1 MGKVG
6 KSEDP
11 GLSEPGFL
19 SQVFHWFSDPVNWQG
34 STGVPARLAEHLILS
49 AIPLLIAAAIAL
61 PAAMYVGHKRRFEV
75 AIVTVANIG
84 RAVPSF
90 ALLMIMV
97 ILSGLGDAPIIVALT
112 LLAIPPILTNGYVG
126 IQSVDPDTVEAAR
139 GVGMRESGVLFS
151 VEIPLA
157 APLLIAG
164 LRIAALQVVAT
175 ATLAAVPAGG
185 GLGRIVVD
193 GLAVRD
199 FPQVFS
205 GAVLVALLAGL
216 VEGSFTLLQ
225 RWATPRHGVRPKR
238 RGPSVEQVPVPSI
251 RPADQI

>member
-1 MGKVG
+1 MT
-6 KSEDP
+6 
-11 GLSEPGFL
+11 EPGFFAD
-19 SQVFHWFSDPVNWQG
+19 VFDWFADPANWQG
-34 STGVPARLAEHLILS
+34 TGGIPTRLGEHMLLS
-49 AIPLLIAAAIAL
+49 VVALTISAAIAL
-61 PAAMYVGHKRRFEV
+61 PAAMYVGHTRRFEL
-75 AIVTVANIG
+75 AIVTAANIG
-84 RAVPSF
+84 RAIPSF

-97 ILSGLGDAPIIVALT
+97 ILFGLGDGPIIFALT
-112 LLAIPPILTNGYVG
+112 LLAIPPILTNGYVA
-126 IQSVDPDTVEAAR
+126 IQSVDPDTIEAAR
-139 GVGMRESGVLFS
+139 GMGMRERGVLFGI
-151 VEIPLA
+151 EIPLG

-175 ATLAAVPAGG
+175 ATLAAVPAGS

-216 VEGSFTLLQ
+216 VEGGFTLLQ
-225 RWATPRHGVRPKR
+225 RWATPEHGFRRPT
-238 RGPSVEQVPVPSI
+238 RGLAAEQPPVPLI

>member
-1 MGKVG
+1 MVQVG
-6 KSEDP
+6 AIEGDGMSQ
-11 GLSEPGFL
+11 PGFFG
-19 SQVFHWFSDPVNWQG
+19 QVIDWFSDPLNWSG
-34 STGVPARLAEHLILS
+34 PAGVPTRLAEHLALS

-61 PAAMYVGHKRRFEV
+61 PAAMYVGHTRRFEV
-75 AIVTVANIG
+75 AIVTAANIG
-84 RAVPSF
+84 RAIPSF

-97 ILSGLGDAPIIVALT
+97 ILTGLGDEPIIVALT

-126 IQSVDPDTVEAAR
+126 IQSVDADTIEAAR
-139 GVGMRESGVLFS
+139 GMGMRERGVLLGI
-151 VEIPLA
+151 EIPLG
-157 APLLIAG
+157 APLIVAG

-175 ATLAAVPAGG
+175 ATLAAIVGGG

-216 VEGSFTLLQ
+216 TEGSFTLLQ
-225 RWATPRHGVRPKR
+225 RWATPG
-238 RGPSVEQVPVPSI
+238 RGPTRPPRGLPAEQHSVPLPTDLGQV
-251 RPADQI
+251 

>member
-1 MGKVG
+1 M
-6 KSEDP
+6 
-11 GLSEPGFL
+11 SEPGFF
-19 SQVFHWFSDPVNWQG
+19 SEVIAWFGDPANWQG
-34 STGVPARLAEHLILS
+34 PAGIPVRLGEHLYLS
-49 AIPLLIAAAIAL
+49 AIPLLIASLIAL
-61 PAAMYVGHKRRFEV
+61 PAAMYVGHTRRFEV

-84 RAVPSF
+84 RAIPSF

-97 ILSGLGDAPIIVALT
+97 ILSGLGDGPIIVALT
-112 LLAIPPILTNGYVG
+112 LLAIPPILTNGYVA
-126 IQSVDPDTVEAAR
+126 IQSVDADTIEAAR
-139 GVGMRESGVLFS
+139 GMGIRERGVLFDI
-151 VEIPLA
+151 EIPLG

-205 GAVLVALLAGL
+205 GAVLVAVLAGL
-216 VEGSFTLLQ
+216 VEGAFSLLQ
-225 RWATPRHGVRPKR
+225 RWVTPTHGHGRPT
-238 RGPSVEQVPVPSI
+238 RGLPAEQPPVPVI
-251 RPADQI
+251 RPADQV